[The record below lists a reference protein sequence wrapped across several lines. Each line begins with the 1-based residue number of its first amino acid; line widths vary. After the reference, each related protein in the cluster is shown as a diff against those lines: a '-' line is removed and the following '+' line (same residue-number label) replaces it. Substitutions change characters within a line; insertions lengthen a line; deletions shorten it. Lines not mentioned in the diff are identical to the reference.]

1 MLFLVGKVFENEKMK
16 AEFQHAVNEVNPC
29 TSPKKKPKTVAQ
41 IDLCTPPSSNSS
53 TNTHLS
59 T

>member
-1 MLFLVGKVFENEKMK
+1 MLFLVGKVFEKMK

-29 TSPKKKPKTVAQ
+29 TPPKKQPKTVAQ
-41 IDLCTPPSSNSS
+41 KIDLCTPPSSNSS